1 MDVMAAASAHHL
13 QAPVGPVRSIKEF
26 AESSAQL
33 SSIPS
38 AYTHSSISSASSNN
52 DHDPLLSDSIPV
64 IDFSLLMSSD
74 PNQRSA
80 AVHQLGDACREWG
93 FFMVVNHGIPEEMMN
108 GIMNGVES
116 FHNMTVEEKQEF
128 QGNHVL
134 DPIRCGTSFNASV
147 EKAFFWRDFLKV
159 HVHPKFY
166 FPHKPQGFSE
176 LAREYCER
184 AREVAKG
191 LLGGVSESLGLEE
204 EYLEEWVNWE
214 SGFQIFIANLYPP
227 CPQPEV
233 ALGMPPHSD
242 HGLLTLLAQNQING
256 LHIQHNGKW
265 VPVNAI
271 PNCFLVNTGDH
282 LEIISNGEYRS
293 NIHRAVVNN
302 KATRISL
309 AVANGP
315 SLDTMVG
322 PAPDLVNNADNP
334 AAYNPMK
341 YRDYLEL
348 QQGNQL
354 NGKSCLDYVR
364 IA

>member
-1 MDVMAAASAHHL
+1 MAAASAQHH
-13 QAPVGPVRSIKEF
+13 QPPVGPVRSIKEF
-26 AESSAQL
+26 AESAPHL
-33 SSIPS
+33 SSIPPSYAYNS
-38 AYTHSSISSASSNN
+38 ASNASSNC
-52 DHDPLLSDSIPV
+52 DHDPVLSDSIPV

-74 PNQRSA
+74 PNQRST
-80 AVHQLGDACREWG
+80 AVHQLGTACREWG
-93 FFMVVNHGIPEEMMN
+93 FFMVVNHGVPEEVMNRMMD
-108 GIMNGVES
+108 GVEG
-116 FHNMTVEEKQEF
+116 FYNLTVEEKREF
-128 QGNHVL
+128 QGSHVL

-147 EKAFFWRDFLKV
+147 EKVFFWRDFLKV
-159 HVHPKFY
+159 FVHPKFY

-184 AREVAKG
+184 TREVARG

-204 EYLEEWVNWE
+204 DYLEKWVNWE

-233 ALGMPPHSD
+233 AMGMPPHSD
-242 HGLLTLLAQNQING
+242 HGLLTLLAQNQIGG
-256 LHIQHNGKW
+256 LHVQHSGKW

-271 PNCFLVNTGDH
+271 PNSFLVNTGDH
-282 LEIISNGEYRS
+282 LEIISNGKYRS

-309 AVANGP
+309 AIANGP
-315 SLDTMVG
+315 SLDTVVG
-322 PAPDLVNNADNP
+322 PAPDLVDGAENP
-334 AAYNPMK
+334 SAYKPMK
-341 YRDYLEL
+341 YKDYLEL
-348 QQGNQL
+348 QQSNQL